1 MDKKVIIFANYF
13 CAWDGGID
21 LLKHWLTCINYSKN
35 KRKLDLIIVL
45 PKNNIIS
52 FIKLILF
59 PYFFFFKKFFFE
71 KKIIFKNWSYWY
83 GAKEIENHIEKNL
96 NNLFKII
103 YSDYSKKHQILQKYK
118 GNIFFPSIDEV
129 LTKNSIGYIFDFQHE
144 YFKQN
149 FSKNQIYI
157 RRNKINKL
165 SVLNKILV
173 NSKKTK
179 KDLLNF
185 HKNFKKNKVLV
196 IPFAPSNLNF
206 KLNKKIKKEGFFKN
220 EYFIVCNKFWKH
232 KNHKLVLDAY
242 KVYKDNGGKTNLI
255 FTGDKDDYRSK
266 KVLKEIEQFIYKHNL
281 NKFVKLTGRIK
292 KSEQLIL
299 LNNSKALIQPTL
311 FEGGP
316 GGGSVYDAISMDKN
330 IIISNIDVNKEI
342 KYNKFLF
349 FDPNNYKSL
358 YKLLNIIEKK
368 RLNIKNKNNFKKKKL
383 RKQCGDFLI
392 RAFSM
397 K

>member
-1 MDKKVIIFANYF
+1 MNKKFIIFANYF

-21 LLKHWLTCINYSKN
+21 LLKHWLTCIDYSKS
-35 KRKLDLIIVL
+35 KRNLELIIVL

-52 FIKLILF
+52 FMKLILF
-59 PYFFFFKKFFFE
+59 PYFFFFKKLLIE
-71 KKIIFKNWSYWY
+71 KKIIFRNWPYWY
-83 GAKEIENHIEKNL
+83 GAKEIENHIKKNL
-96 NNLFKII
+96 KKSFKII
-103 YSDYSKKHQILQKYK
+103 YSDYSEKNKILQKYR
-118 GNIFFPSIDEV
+118 GNNFFPSIDEI
-129 LTKNSIGYIFDFQHE
+129 LTKNSVGYIFDFQHE
-144 YFKQN
+144 YFKKN
-149 FSKNQIYI
+149 FSKNEIKI
-157 RRNKINKL
+157 RRDKINRL
-165 SVLNKILV
+165 SNLNKILV

-179 KDLLNF
+179 KDLLHYNRNF
-185 HKNFKKNKVLV
+185 RKDKIFV

-206 KLNKKIKKEGFFKN
+206 KFNKKIEEEGFFKN

-232 KNHKLVLDAY
+232 KNHKVVLKAF
-242 KVYKDNGGKTNLI
+242 KFYKDNGGKRNLI
-255 FTGDKDDYRSK
+255 FTGDKNDYKSK
-266 KVLKEIEQFIYKHNL
+266 KVLIEIEKFIYKNNL
-281 NKFVKLTGRIK
+281 KKFIKITGRIK
-292 KSEQLIL
+292 KNEQLIL

-358 YKLLNIIEKK
+358 YKLLNIIEKTS
-368 RLNIKNKNNFKKKKL
+368 LGIKNKNNFKKKKL
-383 RKQCGDFLI
+383 RRECGDFLTKI
-392 RAFSM
+392 FSM

>member
-1 MDKKVIIFANYF
+1 MY
-13 CAWDGGID
+13 
-21 LLKHWLTCINYSKN
+21 
-35 KRKLDLIIVL
+35 
-45 PKNNIIS
+45 
-52 FIKLILF
+52 
-59 PYFFFFKKFFFE
+59 
-71 KKIIFKNWSYWY
+71 
-83 GAKEIENHIEKNL
+83 
-96 NNLFKII
+96 I
-103 YSDYSKKHQILQKYK
+103 YK
-118 GNIFFPSIDEV
+118 
-129 LTKNSIGYIFDFQHE
+129 
-144 YFKQN
+144 
-149 FSKNQIYI
+149 
-157 RRNKINKL
+157 
-165 SVLNKILV
+165 
-173 NSKKTK
+173 
-179 KDLLNF
+179 
-185 HKNFKKNKVLV
+185 
-196 IPFAPSNLNF
+196 
-206 KLNKKIKKEGFFKN
+206 FKN

-255 FTGDKDDYRSK
+255 FTGDKEDYRSK

-349 FDPNNYKSL
+349 FDPHNCKSL

-368 RLNIKNKNNFKKKKL
+368 RLNIKNKNYFKKKKL
-383 RKQCGDFLI
+383 RQQCGDFLI